1 MVVAALPTEIRVAFE
16 DFTMTYIYF
25 VIYGIDII
33 KIYRVEKS
41 RYRSISP

>member
-1 MVVAALPTEIRVAFE
+1 MVIAALPIEIRVAFE

-25 VIYGIDII
+25 VIHRIDII

-41 RYRSISP
+41 RYRGTSP

>member
-1 MVVAALPTEIRVAFE
+1 MVVAALPIEIRVTFE

-25 VIYGIDII
+25 VIYRIDVI

-41 RYRSISP
+41 RYRGTSP